1 MISLPSS
8 TYYYQGLVPAELREK
23 QDAELRAHI
32 ERVQMTHPKSGY
44 RTVRE
49 YLERAGIHAGER
61 KIRRIMRKFGL
72 RARVRRFI
80 VRTTD
85 SRHGYQVYPNLLLG
99 LRVTCLNQVWV
110 ADITYIHFVI
120 RFVFLAV
127 ILDLYSRKV
136 IGWNVMKSLETDLTL
151 GALNMALARRK
162 PEAGLIHHS
171 DRGVQYLS
179 HRYTERLR
187 ENKIRISNSAK
198 GNPYDNAFMERF
210 MRTLKEEEVH
220 LANYQT
226 YLDVLEHL
234 PDFIEEV
241 YNKKRVHSA
250 LGYLTPEEMES
261 LVTEKSTQVADR
273 FDIQF

>member
-110 ADITYIHFVI
+110 ADITYIHI
-120 RFVFLAV
+120 ENGFVFLAV